1 MNKQQLKEKLAELH
15 SWKPIQLENTIN
27 HGDMPGDIVQIHD
40 ANIAIANTI
49 FPILVKEME
58 KVDSNKIVVSVYGC
72 SGSGKTV
79 TSSILYAYLKEAG
92 IPVYLM
98 SGDNYPRR
106 IPMYNDAE
114 RISIFR
120 SSGLKGMLSEGD
132 YSKENQKILNELW
145 ESDEDS
151 NPEMVEKYPFLAS
164 YQKHGRK
171 ALKEYLGTY
180 QEQDYDELNDI
191 ISKFKNGDETIWLK
205 KMGRKES
212 ERWYDEVSFGDIN
225 VLLLEWT
232 HGINENLKNI
242 DIPLLL
248 NSTPEETKAYRVFRA
263 RDVGADSHFVTM
275 VLSIEQEELDSRAK
289 YSKIIISKSGEVLD
303 PKDF

>member
-1 MNKQQLKEKLAELH
+1 MNKKELMAKLEELH
-15 SWKPIQLENTIN
+15 SWQPCPLGSEIN
-27 HGDMPGDIVQIHD
+27 HGDMPGDVVEIHE
-40 ANIAIANTI
+40 ANVKIANKI
-49 FPILVKEME
+49 FPILIKEME
-58 KVDSNKIVVSVYGC
+58 KVGSNKIVISIFGC

-92 IPVYLM
+92 IPVHLM
-98 SGDNYPRR
+98 SGDNYPHR

-120 SSGLKGMLSEGD
+120 SHGLKGMIQDGVYNE
-132 YSKENQKILNELW
+132 ENQKVLNELW
-145 ESDEDS
+145 ENENDSD
-151 NPEMVEKYPFLAS
+151 PKMAEKYPFLES

-180 QEQDYDELNDI
+180 QEQDYDEINEI
-191 ISKFKNGDETIWLK
+191 ISKFKNGDESIWLK

-212 ERWYDEVSFGDIN
+212 ERWYEETAFGDIN

-232 HGINENLKNI
+232 HGNNENLKNI

-275 VLSIEQEELDSRAK
+275 VLSIEQEELDERAK
-289 YSKIIISKSGEVLD
+289 YAKIIMSKSGEVLD